1 MRCNFLGLPAA
12 ATAVVAAA
20 SFMAVGGN
28 AAAQLEVGWRDA
40 DLGGTVDVVMSA
52 PAGTTYVTIISLTE
66 GPTCFGPKH
75 PVGCIDVDFTL
86 IDLSFLI
93 PNFFATMGP
102 SGTVTEQLDLDPD
115 PALDGVVVNLQ
126 MVSLVSGKFTAKS
139 PLCKLQFAFN
149 DEWLHSVAPLF
160 NDPAAVPAIA
170 LDDGRIAF
178 FGAQGANLDA
188 CEAWD
193 PCTQQSSPLASLPSG
208 RAAHTV
214 TKLQDGRVLVCGGAD
229 LLLAVNGG
237 GEVYDPSTNTWT
249 PTGPMVTGRAV
260 HTANLL
266 PDGRVLIAGGTSDVT
281 DVVTG
286 ATNALRSTELYDPV
300 TNSFSAGPN
309 LARPHVGHVAVTL
322 ASGDVLIGGG
332 GTYSTLFGIRIPAID
347 NHAQGF
353 LVGSGTFSS
362 EVTMKAARAGASGV
376 LLADGRVLVAGG
388 IGGSITALT
397 NLASA
402 EAFNPV
408 TGTWANVGSM
418 SLGRTGMPMVVL
430 PGTNQVLVAGG
441 ATGTSVTTPV
451 PSDVVELFDPV
462 AGTFSLRAP
471 LPEPRAGSAAIVLP
485 MNHAAFFGGVGVPS
499 PASIY
504 HD

>member
-1 MRCNFLGLPAA
+1 MRCNLGVLRRAA
-12 ATAVVAAA
+12 YAAA
-20 SFMAVGGN
+20 SVFSFFAVGDR
-28 AAAQLEVGWRDA
+28 ASAQLEVGWRDA

-52 PAGTTYVTIISLTE
+52 PAGTTYITIVSLTE

-75 PVGCIDVDFTL
+75 PVGCIDVDL
-86 IDLSFLI
+86 ALLDLSFLI

-126 MVSLVSGKFTAKS
+126 MTSLVNGKFTVKS

-149 DEWLHSVAPLF
+149 DAWLHSVAPLL

-170 LDDGRIAF
+170 LADGRIAF

-193 PCTQQSSPLASLPSG
+193 PCTQQSNSLAPLPAG

-229 LLLAVNGG
+229 AALVVNGG
-237 GEVYDPSTNTWT
+237 GEVWDPATDTWT
-249 PTGPMVTGRAV
+249 PTGAMVTGRAV
-260 HTANLL
+260 HSANLL
-266 PDGRVLIAGGTSDVT
+266 PDGRVLIAGGTTDVSDV
-281 DVVTG
+281 VAG
-286 ATNALRSTELYDPV
+286 ATSALRTTEIYDPA
-300 TNSFSAGPN
+300 TNTFSAGPN
-309 LARPHVGHVAVTL
+309 LNRPHVGHVAVTL
-322 ASGDVLIGGG
+322 ANGDVLVGGG

-353 LVGSGTFSS
+353 QFATGTWTS
-362 EVTMKAARAGASGV
+362 EVTMKAGRAGASGV

-402 EAFNPV
+402 EAFNPT
-408 TGTWANVGSM
+408 TGTWANAGSM

-451 PSDVVELFDPV
+451 PTDVVELFDP
-462 AGTFSLRAP
+462 ATGLFSLRAP
-471 LPEPRAGSAAIVLP
+471 LPEPRAGAGAIVLP
-485 MNHAAFFGGVGVPS
+485 SNHAALFGGVGLAS
-499 PASIY
+499 PVSIY